1 MFIKTSELRQLDVI
15 NVDEGSYLGNICDVD
30 LDPENG
36 RIKFLVVDRPGF
48 LFWRMRRDDLEIPW
62 KDVVLIG
69 TDVVL
74 VRNRTWRR

>member
-15 NVDEGSYLGNICDVD
+15 NIEEGSYLGNVCDVD

-36 RIKFLVVDRPGF
+36 RIKFLIVDRPGF
-48 LFWRMRRDDLEIPW
+48 FFWRLKRDDLEIPW
-62 KDVVLIG
+62 SDVVLIG